1 MRERSELP
9 LRAVCDDGAAAGAG
23 RDAALGNALDD
34 P

>member
-1 MRERSELP
+1 MRERSEL
-9 LRAVCDDGAAAGAG
+9 LCDDGAAASAG